1 MPPRGRVLSVEF
13 GIDLDEVRRVIDSA
27 EVLVVRFSL
36 TDRRLLIDCRTNE
49 TDGPLVRVVPPVAS
63 AEERFKAL
71 KQMRPRFRSPE
82 RIFNLQW
89 PRHARALAESGIW
102 EYMARRV
109 VALGWSGSAL
119 VRSRRPGGSYCAPSL
134 PSRWRRSG
142 AGRASRRSGGWAW
155 SMATDGIIDLRSDT
169 LTVPSPEMREAMANA
184 PVGDDV
190 YGEDASVNLLQE
202 MAAAIT
208 GKEAALYVPSGTMSN
223 LLAVMISVQRG
234 DEILRQ
240 RGAHPALRGQRRDGA
255 HGCADAAAAAG

>member
-109 VALGWSGSAL
+109 VALGWSGSA
-119 VRSRRPGGSYCAPSL
+119 GQIEEA
-134 PSRWRRSG
+134 WRQLL
-142 AGRASRRSGGWAW
+142 RAELA
-155 SMATDGIIDLRSDT
+155 
-169 LTVPSPEMREAMANA
+169 VE
-184 PVGDDV
+184 V
-190 YGEDASVNLLQE
+190 
-202 MAAAIT
+202 AAI
-208 GKEAALYVPSGTMSN
+208 
-223 LLAVMISVQRG
+223 RG
-234 DEILRQ
+234 GEGFKTIWRL
-240 RGAHPALRGQRRDGA
+240 GMVDG
-255 HGCADAAAAAG
+255 D